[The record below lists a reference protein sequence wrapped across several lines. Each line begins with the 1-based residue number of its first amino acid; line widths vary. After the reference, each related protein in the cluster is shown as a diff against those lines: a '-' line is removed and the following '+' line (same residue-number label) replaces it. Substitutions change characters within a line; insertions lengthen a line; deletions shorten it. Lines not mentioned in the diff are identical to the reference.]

1 MRHPDNDIVVRLAIV
16 VGIAASTSA
25 CLPSPQSA
33 EVAGSVTVDG
43 QPLDEGIVTF
53 RPQPTTPGPEFSGEV
68 RQGAYRVAI
77 RVLPGGYAVHIRS
90 WKKSGK
96 KVTSPFGVE
105 VEETVPWIPDRYCG
119 PQTTL
124 SATLAPGLN
133 RADFTLETR

>member
-1 MRHPDNDIVVRLAIV
+1 MRRPAGVQIAIV

-25 CLPSPQSA
+25 CRPSPQSA

-43 QPLDEGIVTF
+43 QPLADGIVTF

-77 RVLPGGYAVHIRS
+77 RVLPGGYAVDIRS

-96 KVTSPFGVE
+96 KVTSPFGAE
-105 VEETVPWIPDRYCG
+105 VEETVSWIPERYHG

-124 SATLAPGLN
+124 STTLAPGLN
-133 RADFTLETR
+133 RADFAIETK